1 MNDDIKYI
9 VYDEALIIYQKM
21 LEKSGG
27 GFSGIRDEKGIR
39 STLDFI
45 QNDIYYPSFVEKLTY
60 LVFCFCSGHYFN
72 DGNKRIALTLGSYF
86 LHKNGYCWTACIFMR
101 QVEAIIYHVAAS
113 HIDKEM
119 LQRIMQCIIA
129 GTDYDEGLKIDIA
142 KAMNK
147 GTLGIQDDIEE

>member
-60 LVFCFCSGHYFN
+60 LVFCF
-72 DGNKRIALTLGSYF
+72 
-86 LHKNGYCWTACIFMR
+86 
-101 QVEAIIYHVAAS
+101 
-113 HIDKEM
+113 
-119 LQRIMQCIIA
+119 
-129 GTDYDEGLKIDIA
+129 
-142 KAMNK
+142 
-147 GTLGIQDDIEE
+147 

>member
-45 QNDIYYPSFVEKLTY
+45 QNL
-60 LVFCFCSGHYFN
+60 
-72 DGNKRIALTLGSYF
+72 
-86 LHKNGYCWTACIFMR
+86 
-101 QVEAIIYHVAAS
+101 
-113 HIDKEM
+113 
-119 LQRIMQCIIA
+119 
-129 GTDYDEGLKIDIA
+129 
-142 KAMNK
+142 
-147 GTLGIQDDIEE
+147 